1 MKKKMQVFISSTY
14 SDLIDERQIAVQ
26 AILEAGHIPA
36 GMELFQAGNE
46 SQLQT
51 IYRWIDESDIY
62 MLILGGRYGSIETKS
77 GKSYTQLEYEYACMK
92 EIPLFAIVLSD
103 SYLENK
109 SIKKPEIDILS
120 GISMDEYQ
128 IFKKS
133 VMSKIVKIV
142 NEYDEIK
149 SSIMGSLLQI
159 DRNNDIKGWISGYDF
174 SQMEY
179 ELKYYKK
186 CDIDHERK
194 MKELE
199 KESQNK
205 NKELLSSFV
214 SLLGGAITIIW
225 HFFFSRRRDN

>member
-214 SLLGGAITIIW
+214 SLLGGVITIIW